1 MGIAILSDIHGN
13 RTAFEA
19 VLSDIRDVSPDIVLH
34 GGDLADGGSSP
45 VEIVD
50 YIRDLGWPGVIGNTD
65 GMLASEF

>member
-1 MGIAILSDIHGN
+1 VFHGN
-13 RTAFEA
+13 RAAFEA

-50 YIRDLGWPGVIGNTD
+50 YIRDFGWPGVIGNTEE
-65 GMLASEF
+65 MLVSEF